1 MGDVEDFYKEE
12 IEEPISDAAKDVLG
26 DDIYDFLTDDIGGY
40 LTLER
45 QKEWL
50 DKTESFIKD
59 PYGAE
64 EAAEKA
70 ARIAEGSAIE
80 GIETLEQQNELLQA
94 LYQPYYEQGEQA
106 LPILQ
111 QMISGTYEAE
121 PSKLYE
127 YQKET
132 GERAIKRRRAA
143 GGSLGSS
150 GREQEMAG
158 FYGDLAA
165 EEAERQYGGVLSQ
178 IQLGS
183 GSLEAIQAASGSLSG
198 NVGSIYSNLGAQ
210 SSAIAQNLGGA
221 RQSAYQTLANT
232 MGNLAVYEAKR

>member
-1 MGDVEDFYKEE
+1 MGDAEKFYKEE
-12 IEEPISDAAKDVLG
+12 IEEPISEAAEDILG
-26 DDIYDFLTDDIGGY
+26 EEIYETLTYSGFDLIEDEKEFL
-40 LTLER
+40 
-45 QKEWL
+45 Q
-50 DKTESFIKD
+50 D
-59 PYGAE
+59 PFGAE
-64 EAAEKA
+64 EAAEEA
-70 ARIAEGSAIE
+70 GEIAERSALE

-94 LYQPYYEQGEQA
+94 LYQPYYEQGAEA

-111 QMISGTYEAE
+111 QMISGTYEGE

-150 GREQEMAG
+150 GAEQELAG
-158 FYGDLAA
+158 FYGDIAA

-183 GSLEAIQAASGSLSG
+183 GSLNAIQGASSALSG

-210 SSAIAQNLGGA
+210 SSAISQQLGGA

-232 MGNLAVYEAKR
+232 LGNLSVYGAMRS